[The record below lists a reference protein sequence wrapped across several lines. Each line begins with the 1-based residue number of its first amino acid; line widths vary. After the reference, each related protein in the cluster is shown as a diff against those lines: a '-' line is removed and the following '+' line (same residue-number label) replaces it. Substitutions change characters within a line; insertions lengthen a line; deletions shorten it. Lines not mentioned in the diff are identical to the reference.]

1 MIRPNELYMDF
12 RQQASRPLRSLM
24 RCMGVEEIEDFGAA
38 AARINDAGWSRLS
51 GVSAE
56 EREERQKILPDLRP
70 FLAELGVLRPFP
82 DQNESM
88 RLQAKEMLWPGASA
102 RQVLERLRPGIR
114 AISVG
119 RLPNI
124 WKITAL
130 AAVRRKPVGNELQY
144 LPDLV
149 ADPSKCVE
157 EAQVREGEMMR
168 CVWERLKV
176 DYGGSLLRHIHFDLV
191 TTDMVPPEALHGRVT
206 TLATYA
212 AWWHRNQ
219 APRCVVI
226 TSIAPY
232 GYRAWCE
239 ASEHFPQCSWEL
251 IAPVPEEPSVVGAVS
266 EVGKI
271 VYNIAKRLTTV

>member
-1 MIRPNELYMDF
+1 MIRPDELYMDC
-12 RQQASRPLRSLM
+12 RRRTSRPLQSLM
-24 RCMGVEEIEDFGAA
+24 QCMGLEAVEDFAA
-38 AARINDAGWSRLS
+38 AAACINDAGWSRLS

-56 EREERQKILPDLRP
+56 EREERQKTLPELRP

-82 DQNESM
+82 DQNENV

-102 RQVLERLRPGIR
+102 HQVTERLRPGIQ
-114 AISVG
+114 AIIFG
-119 RLPNI
+119 RLPNLR
-124 WKITAL
+124 KITAL
-130 AAVRRKPVGNELQY
+130 AALRRKPVGNELQY

-149 ADPSKCVE
+149 ADSGQCVE
-157 EAQVREGEMMR
+157 EEQVREGEMMR
-168 CVWERLKV
+168 GVWERLKV
-176 DYGGSLLRHIHFDLV
+176 DYGRPLQHILFDIV
-191 TTDMVPPEALHGRVT
+191 TTDMGMI
-206 TLATYA
+206 ATYA

-219 APRCVVI
+219 TPRRVVI
-226 TSIAPY
+226 TSVAPY

-271 VYNIAKRLTTV
+271 VYNLAKHLTVA